1 MNQMLKF
8 TSELLK
14 RYLKP
19 IKDKQIEVDEET
31 LSVLF
36 KLITLKVEQDF
47 IKQICSLLYS
57 I

>member
-1 MNQMLKF
+1 MLKF